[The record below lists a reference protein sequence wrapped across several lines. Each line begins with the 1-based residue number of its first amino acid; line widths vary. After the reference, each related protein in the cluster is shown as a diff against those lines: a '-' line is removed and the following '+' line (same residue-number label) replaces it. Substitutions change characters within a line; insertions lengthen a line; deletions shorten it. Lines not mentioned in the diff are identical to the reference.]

1 MSKSSKTGSIKE
13 GLEQVR
19 QEVDKWPSWMK
30 TNETKETIRQ
40 SVDSSQGSGGQ
51 SCSSGSVRKS

>member
-1 MSKSSKTGSIKE
+1 MSKTSKAGSLKE

-40 SVDSSQGSGGQ
+40 SVDSSHGSGGQ
-51 SCSSGSVRKS
+51 SCSSGSVKKS

>member
-40 SVDSSQGSGGQ
+40 SVDSSQDSGGQ
-51 SCSSGSVRKS
+51 ICSSGSVRKS

>member
-1 MSKSSKTGSIKE
+1 MSKSSKTGSLKE

-40 SVDSSQGSGGQ
+40 SVDTSQGSSGQ
-51 SCSSGSVRKS
+51 SCTPGPSKKS